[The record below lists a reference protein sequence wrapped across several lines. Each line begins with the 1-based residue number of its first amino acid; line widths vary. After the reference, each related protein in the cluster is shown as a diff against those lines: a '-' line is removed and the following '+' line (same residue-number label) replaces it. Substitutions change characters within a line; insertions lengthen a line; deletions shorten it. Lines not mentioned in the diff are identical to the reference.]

1 MTFRQGSVT
10 DDGALLPYQ
19 ERDRWERPMS
29 AADTTTAKVPPTR
42 PSTPTG
48 AGGGAGE
55 GAGGAE
61 RPARRRRAGGPAA
74 LPWALLAPC
83 LLVLLLVLGYPLAR
97 LVTLSFQKFG
107 QPQLWGFQEPEQ
119 VGFAN
124 FARILGDGEFWAVVV
139 RTVVFAGGA
148 VILTMVLGMLTALL
162 LQRVSGW
169 VKTLVNIALVASWG
183 MPVIVATAIFKWLFD
198 TDYGV
203 LNWLL
208 SRLPGV
214 DMTGHNWFADG
225 PQGLAVIMLLVVWG
239 AVPFVA
245 ITLSAGLTQV
255 PKELEEAARL
265 DGAGSWGVFRYVTL
279 PVLKPIIVMLTT
291 LSVIWDMGVFP
302 QVFVMRNGH
311 PEAEFQLLTTYSYD
325 KAFVV
330 NDYGGGS
337 AIALVTV
344 VLLLGVVAVYMR
356 QMLKIGEVE

>member
-1 MTFRQGSVT
+1 
-10 DDGALLPYQ
+10 
-19 ERDRWERPMS
+19 MS
-29 AADTTTAKVPPTR
+29 AAETTTAKVPPMR
-42 PSTPTG
+42 PSKATG
-48 AGGGAGE
+48 AGAGSGGAGNRVKQRRT
-55 GAGGAE
+55 GG
-61 RPARRRRAGGPAA
+61 AA
-74 LPWALLAPC
+74 LPWGLLAPC
-83 LLVLLLVLGYPLAR
+83 LLILLLVLGYPLVR

-107 QPQLWGFQEPEQ
+107 QPQLWGFQEAES

-124 FARILGDGEFWAVVV
+124 FTKILGDAEFWAVVV
-139 RTVVFAGGA
+139 RTVVFAVGS
-148 VILTMVLGMLTALL
+148 VVLTMVLGMLIALL

-169 VKTLVNIALVASWG
+169 VKTLINIALVASWG
-183 MPVIVATAIFKWLFD
+183 MPIIVATAIFKWLFD

-214 DMTGHNWFADG
+214 DMIGHNWFASG

-239 AVPFVA
+239 AVPFVV
-245 ITLSAGLTQV
+245 ISLSAGLTQV

-279 PVLKPIIVMLTT
+279 PVLKPLLVMLTT